1 MLSSSNNMDIVHDRS
16 SLALLEK
23 GYKETMNILSLFIP
37 CYICSAISITSV
49 NHYKAQK
56 MHIGFSGFL
65 DKKTNQNRLVS
76 GLFFSSL
83 VVFFGKNR
91 TETKMITP
99 KENNEFLKLMKHSE
113 YSVVEQLKKTLAKI
127 SMLSLI

>member
-23 GYKETMNILSLFIP
+23 GYKETMNILPLFIP

-76 GLFFSSL
+76 GLFFPVWLFFL
-83 VVFFGKNR
+83 VK
-91 TETKMITP
+91 TEP
-99 KENNEFLKLMKHSE
+99 KRK
-113 YSVVEQLKKTLAKI
+113 
-127 SMLSLI
+127 